1 MIFHVIWIEFR
12 FNNWMKIQLIWI
24 QIPLKKSEMMQI
36 DEKGID
42 DLLLNMVLENNN
54 FFKK

>member
-1 MIFHVIWIEFR
+1 
-12 FNNWMKIQLIWI
+12 MKIQLIWI